1 MLILVERFNEFNNV
15 CRQVGLRKFW
25 NWSVNKNHLL
35 IFQSSLYYFILMV
48 KKFDWYPAEDQK
60 RQVRTKRAAA
70 PKLRK
75 GIEAGSVLI
84 LTSGRYRGQ
93 RVVFLKQLESGLLL
107 VSGPFKI
114 NGVPLKR
121 VNQVYTIT
129 TSTKVD
135 IKGADVSKVTDATF
149 KDKAAKSKG
158 RDIFK
163 ENEKKAIAPERAA
176 LQKKIDDAL
185 IKNIKADKTP
195 SLADYMRAR
204 FSLTK
209 NDKVHAMKF

>member
-1 MLILVERFNEFNNV
+1 
-15 CRQVGLRKFW
+15 
-25 NWSVNKNHLL
+25 
-35 IFQSSLYYFILMV
+35 MV

-60 RQVRTKRAAA
+60 RQVRTKKAKA

-107 VSGPFKI
+107 VSGPFKV

-129 TSTKVD
+129 TSTKVNVA
-135 IKGADVSKVTDATF
+135 GADASKVTDATF
-149 KDKAAKSKG
+149 KDKASKSKG
-158 RDIFK
+158 RDIFN
-163 ENEKKAIAPERAA
+163 ENQKKTIAPERAA
-176 LQKKIDDAL
+176 LQKAIDDAL
-185 IKNIKADKTP
+185 IKNLKADKTP
-195 SLADYMRAR
+195 SIMDYMRAR
-204 FSLTK
+204 FTLSK

>member
-1 MLILVERFNEFNNV
+1 
-15 CRQVGLRKFW
+15 
-25 NWSVNKNHLL
+25 
-35 IFQSSLYYFILMV
+35 MV

-60 RQVRTKRAAA
+60 RAPRTKKVGA

-107 VSGPFKI
+107 VNGPFKL

-129 TSTKVD
+129 TSTKVST
-135 IKGADVSKVTDATF
+135 KGADVSKVTDATF
-149 KDKAAKSKG
+149 KDKSAKSKG
-158 RDIFK
+158 RDIFN
-163 ENEKKAIAPERAA
+163 ENQKKTVSAERAA
-176 LQKKIDDAL
+176 LQKAVDDAL
-185 IKNIKADKTP
+185 LKNLKADKTP
-195 SLADYMRAR
+195 FITKYMQAR
-204 FSLTK
+204 FSLSK

>member
-1 MLILVERFNEFNNV
+1 
-15 CRQVGLRKFW
+15 
-25 NWSVNKNHLL
+25 
-35 IFQSSLYYFILMV
+35 MV

-60 RQVRTKRAAA
+60 RQPRKKQASA

-107 VSGPFKI
+107 VNGPFKV

-129 TSTKVD
+129 TSAKVD
-135 IKGADVSKVTDATF
+135 VKGADVSKVTDATF
-149 KDKAAKSKG
+149 KDKSSKSKG
-158 RDIFK
+158 RDIFN
-163 ENEKKAIAPERAA
+163 ENQKKVRSPERAA
-176 LQKKIDDAL
+176 LQKSVDDAL
-185 IKNIKADKTP
+185 LKNLKADKTP
-195 SLADYMRAR
+195 FLKEYLRAR
-204 FSLTK
+204 FSLSK